1 MADGGSDESWLDRW
15 RAGYRSKDATC
26 LLALLVEDRESG
38 EAKVGD
44 LMPAHVMEAAKVA
57 CKAGDADLLR
67 QLAGLVEK
75 GVCGRRGVFDRVF
88 VKACGGGHVG
98 MVRELL
104 ALSGIAAVNVHAEGR
119 YGREGGFT
127 LACENG
133 HVAVVRELLALTGER
148 EVNVH
153 EEFMGKPEVGFRLAC
168 GNGHV
173 EVVRELLSLS
183 GDREVDVH
191 AGGSGDH
198 EFGFITACRY
208 GHDEV
213 VRELL
218 ALTGGREVDVHAGRK
233 GRPDLGFHRACTNGH
248 VDVLRELLGLTGH
261 RAIPLHTR
269 LGAGQV
275 AVQPAK
281 DAVWAGTS
289 TRRGRRC
296 MVLLREAAG
305 R

>member
-1 MADGGSDESWLDRW
+1 MADGSSGGTWLRRW
-15 RAGYRSKDATC
+15 RIGCWSRDAER
-26 LLALLVEDRESG
+26 LLGLLDEDHESG
-38 EAKVGD
+38 GAKAGD
-44 LMPAHVMEAAKVA
+44 LKPAHVAEGAKVA
-57 CKAGDADLLR
+57 CEVGDAVLLR
-67 QLAGLVEK
+67 KVIGVVEE
-75 GVCGRRGVFDRVF
+75 GACVDRGMFDGAFRE
-88 VKACGGGHVG
+88 ACWAGHVG
-98 MVRELL
+98 LVRELL
-104 ALSGIAAVNVHAEGR
+104 GLSGVAAVDVHAEGR
-119 YGREGGFT
+119 RFLREGGFIF
-127 LACENG
+127 ACQKG
-133 HVAVVRELLALTGER
+133 HLDVVRELLALTGER
-148 EVNVH
+148 AVDVH
-153 EEFMGKPEVGFRLAC
+153 VASMGRPEGGFRRAC

-191 AGGSGDH
+191 AG
-198 EFGFITACRY
+198 CR
-208 GHDEV
+208 
-213 VRELL
+213 RQ
-218 ALTGGREVDVHAGRK
+218 
-233 GRPDLGFHRACTNGH
+233 PDLSFHRACTNGH